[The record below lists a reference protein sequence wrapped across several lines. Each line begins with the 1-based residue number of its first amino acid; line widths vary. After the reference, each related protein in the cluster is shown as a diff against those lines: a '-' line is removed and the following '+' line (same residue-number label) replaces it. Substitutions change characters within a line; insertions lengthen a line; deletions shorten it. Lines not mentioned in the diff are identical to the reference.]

1 VITVVPWQFLQIKI
15 LFAKNVEICIYIYIY
30 GQKYFENLG
39 CILFFTLEYSKLIK
53 YSTNMWLELT
63 LVLGHVVGSFV

>member
-15 LFAKNVEICIYIYIY
+15 LFAKNVEICIYIY
-30 GQKYFENLG
+30 GQKYFEKLG

-53 YSTNMWLELT
+53 YSANMWLKLT